1 MTPPLLFRTVLAA
14 FLNAVVLSGELQFQ
28 YSHFCVGLVINYV
41 QILKKFLFQM
51 NFYGNL

>member
-1 MTPPLLFRTVLAA
+1 MAA

-51 NFYGNL
+51 TFMVTFEEESVLRET